1 MTAMLLIALALGW
14 PGPGRAS
21 VPPPVARHASSV
33 VSERIGGQRAV
44 VVTPRAATRKVVVVA
59 HGYGHDAWTMLADI
73 PRLAGTLLAHGYTV
87 VTSDAHRDAWGNP
100 ASRRDY
106 VALARAMRRR
116 GLDRVYV
123 LARSM
128 GGLATLRAMR
138 RIHPVAWA
146 GIYPACNLAS
156 LWRFRARIARAY
168 RLPWWRVIGLGRMSP
183 IRPRGVAGM
192 SMIFWASPHDTIVPK
207 ALNTDLCAAAA
218 RRHGAHVTVVTTR
231 GDHGDPSNLHPR
243 RLAAFFDAANGR

>member
-1 MTAMLLIALALGW
+1 MTAMLLVGLALGW

-21 VPPPVARHASSV
+21 VPPPVAQHASSV
-33 VSERIGGQRAV
+33 VSERIGGQPAIV
-44 VVTPRAATRKVVVVA
+44 ATPRAATRKVVVVA
-59 HGYGHDAWTMLADI
+59 HGYRRDAWTMLAHM
-73 PRLAGTLLAHGYTV
+73 PRLAGALLAHGYTV
-87 VTSDAHRDAWGNP
+87 VTSDAHGNAWGNP

-106 VALARAMRRR
+106 VRLAREMRRR
-116 GLDRVYV
+116 GMDRVYV

-168 RLPWWRVIGLGRMSP
+168 RLPWWRVVGLRRMSP

-192 SMIFWASPHDTIVPK
+192 PMIFWASDDDTVVDK
-207 ALNTDLCAAAA
+207 GLNTDRCAAAA
-218 RRHGAHVTVVTTR
+218 RRAGADVTVVPTR
-231 GDHGDPSNLHPR
+231 GEHGDPSNFRPR
-243 RLAAFFDAANGR
+243 RLAAFFDAAS